1 MSQTA
6 TIPVDSGS
14 DRSGSDSDPAPETV
28 RFPTARGRK
37 TAPAPT
43 PTEAASL
50 AAIER
55 RLSELVRVARLGLAV
70 GAAWMLWQ
78 VFGGGIAWVVSAAT
92 WVAVGFAVLL
102 AATGV
107 AAYLSPWFRK
117 RLFGGV
123 RALFAKAA
131 GGSAGG
137 R

>member
-6 TIPVDSGS
+6 TSPVDSGS
-14 DRSGSDSDPAPETV
+14 DRDPAPETV

-37 TAPAPT
+37 IEAPT
-43 PTEAASL
+43 PSEAASL

-55 RLSELVRVARLGLAV
+55 RLGELVRVARLGLAV

-92 WVAVGFAVLL
+92 WVAVAFAVLL
-102 AATGV
+102 LATGV

-123 RALFAKAA
+123 RALLAKAA

>member
-1 MSQTA
+1 MSRPATSEAATA
-6 TIPVDSGS
+6 AVDPDPV
-14 DRSGSDSDPAPETV
+14 PETV

-37 TAPAPT
+37 IEAPT

-55 RLSELVRVARLGLAV
+55 RLGELVRVARLGLAV

-92 WVAVGFAVLL
+92 WVAVGFVLL
-102 AATGV
+102 LVSTGV

-117 RLFGGV
+117 RLFGSV
-123 RALFAKAA
+123 RALVAKAA
-131 GGSAGG
+131 GGPANG